1 MKILKALDAFSMY
14 VLTRTKSEYRGMKT
28 GIAFSEFL
36 FSMPF
41 FMCRCQN
48 DDRKDKSAVRDS
60 IYLGGGQCAGKRE
73 REWERIG
80 H

>member
-1 MKILKALDAFSMY
+1 
-14 VLTRTKSEYRGMKT
+14 MKT

-60 IYLGGGQCAGKRE
+60 IYLGGAVCRE
-73 REWERIG
+73 EGERMGENRTLRNALHCRGALILAWMM
-80 H
+80 